1 MSKSNVKLLARPR
14 NLLVLNPLLSK
25 GGKHE
30 KSGKAK
36 RAEKERDLVF
46 VLSIAIFSL

>member
-36 RAEKERDLVF
+36 RAESKQQTRREIRGF
-46 VLSIAIFSL
+46 